1 MNRICFY
8 LDEDTI
14 KTALIQALKNADL
27 DVVTVADVKRL
38 GYADE
43 EQLIWATEQKRV
55 IYSFNI
61 GDFCR
66 LHRDFM
72 AEDKS
77 HTGIILASQQQY
89 SIGQQLRG
97 LLKLAADKS
106 AQDMVNEL
114 IFLSA
119 YVQKLLKK

>member
-1 MNRICFY
+1 VSRIRLY

-14 KTALIQALKNADL
+14 KSAFVKALGNADL
-27 DVVTVADVKRL
+27 DVMTVADVGML

-43 EQLIWATEQKRV
+43 EQLIWSTEQKRV

-66 LHRDFM
+66 LHRDYM
-72 AEDKS
+72 IQSKT
-77 HTGIILASQQQY
+77 HTGIILAPQRQY

-97 LLKLAADKS
+97 LLKLVAACS
-106 AQDMVNEL
+106 AEDMMNQL
-114 IFLSA
+114 IFLNS
-119 YVQKLLKK
+119 YVKN